1 MPLLNAKE
9 TAQRLQMSRSMLYSR
24 LKCEDF
30 LTPIRLKGRLF
41 FDLLEVE
48 AYLRQCQDALFDAE
62 DSFWEIGTKA
72 VGYSGIPDH
81 SEQLDHYLYGAPK
94 QEA

>member
-1 MPLLNAKE
+1 MPLLNVKE
-9 TAQRLQMSRSMLYSR
+9 TAQRLQMSRSTLYSR
-24 LKCEDF
+24 LKRDAF
-30 LTPIRLKGRLF
+30 LTPIRVKGRIF
-41 FDLLEVE
+41 FNRVEVE

-81 SEQLDHYLYGAPK
+81 SERLDHYLYGAPK